1 VAADADDVA
10 IANAAMARITRKAII
25 MRHDAGVGPRL
36 IVAVAC
42 AIVVLMFVT
51 NHDMAGKPD
60 APRGTGQYL
69 PILDRGDGHMMYLMA
84 RSTAIDLDWVFDND
98 LARFGDPWNEPR
110 TKTGRKSIVQP
121 IGPALV
127 WAPLIWVSLGGAW
140 VADLFGAGIPLHG
153 YTLWTQRFVF
163 LSSALFGCAAALLGL
178 WLAKKLG
185 AGRWAR
191 AYGAAAVL
199 LGTSLTY
206 YATYMPSYA
215 HAMDA
220 AACAAVIAW
229 WAHTVGRTDWRRW
242 VIFGALL
249 GVAALIRVQDFSLGL
264 LVVVELAFRRD
275 KKLVLGGAIALATS
289 LVVFAPQLVE
299 WHLVFGKTLAL
310 PQGPHYTRPTSPML
324 LELLWSPRNGWIV
337 TTPIV
342 WAGLVGLA
350 LIPRE
355 HRVIAVGLVTV
366 VVIQIYLN
374 STIADWWG
382 SASYGQRRLCSVTLP
397 LVVGNACLLTR
408 LRRARWPWAQHAAV
422 AAVFGTL
429 VVINLVRVW
438 NLRGGRTAP
447 QEMRP
452 TCCTG
457 LPGFVEPVYEIT
469 GNPLELPASALFA
482 IRHGVSL
489 ARWDQVAGDYPLTPP
504 FGAFR
509 DDTLKGAHATWFPPA
524 HFLVGDWSA
533 KQTGEHA
540 FRTTNAGTILVPN
553 LMPYPQKIGVW
564 VRGAVTVTWDGDD
577 VAHASDAWSRIEFTV
592 NPSTGT
598 HELAFSGRA
607 DVGPIDF
614 ELLGP

>member
-1 VAADADDVA
+1 
-10 IANAAMARITRKAII
+10 
-25 MRHDAGVGPRL
+25 MRHDARVTRHGPRL
-36 IVAVAC
+36 IASVAC

-60 APRGTGQYL
+60 APRGMGQYL

-110 TKTGRKSIVQP
+110 TQTGRKSIVQP

-127 WAPLIWVSLGGAW
+127 WTPLIWVSVAGAW
-140 VADLFGAGIPLHG
+140 VVDLFGADIPLHG

-163 LSSALFGCAAALLGL
+163 LSSALFGCAAVLLGL
-178 WLAKKLG
+178 VLARRLG
-185 AGRWAR
+185 AGRWAA

-242 VIFGALL
+242 VILGALL

-264 LVVVELAFRRD
+264 LVVVELAFKRD
-275 KKLVLGGAIALATS
+275 KKIILGGAIALGAA
-289 LVVFAPQLVE
+289 LMVFAPQLAE
-299 WHLVFGKTLAL
+299 WHLVFGKALAL

-324 LELLWSPRNGWIV
+324 LELLWSARNGWLV
-337 TTPIV
+337 TTPV
-342 WAGLVGLA
+342 VYAGLVGLV

-355 HRVIAVGLVTV
+355 HRIVAAGLIAVV
-366 VVIQIYLN
+366 VLQIYLN

-382 SASYGQRRLCSVTLP
+382 SASYGQRRLCSVSLP
-397 LVVGNACLLTR
+397 LVVGNAVLLTR
-408 LRRARWPWAQHAAV
+408 LRRAKWPWAQHAAV
-422 AAVFGTL
+422 ALVFGGL
-429 VVINLVRVW
+429 CAINLVRVW
-438 NLRGGRTAP
+438 DLRGGKPAP
-447 QEMRP
+447 SEPRAS
-452 TCCTG
+452 CCGG
-457 LPGFVEPVYEIT
+457 LPGFVQPIYDVI

-489 ARWDQVAGDYPLTPP
+489 ARWDQIVGDYPLTPP
-504 FGAFR
+504 FGAYR
-509 DDTLKGAHATWFPPA
+509 DDTLKGSRATWFPPGS
-524 HFLVGDWSA
+524 FLVGDWSA
-533 KQTGEHA
+533 KQTDERP
-540 FRTTNAGTILVPN
+540 FRTTTGGTILVPN
-553 LMPYPQKIGVW
+553 LVPYSQKLGVW
-564 VRGAVTVTWDGDD
+564 VRGAATVTWDGDD
-577 VAHASDAWSRIEFTV
+577 VAHGTDAWSRLEFIV
-592 NPSTGT
+592 KPSTGT
-598 HELAFSGRA
+598 HELSFAGHA
-607 DVGPIDF
+607 DVGQIDF